1 MYELACSCHMC
12 GGAAAEAPNNE
23 LEQAFGTHRYHERR
37 ATGRKGASPALVL
50 SGSIRLVAA
59 AATRLRTFSAWE
71 IAPENLDAWQTLRHE
86 LATRRQHR
94 TLRRRFRRDP
104 ASYLAQ
110 LEADLLKLSLPP

>member
-1 MYELACSCHMC
+1 LHCYEVPELPRTKNA
-12 GGAAAEAPNNE
+12 

-37 ATGRKGASPALVL
+37 ATGRKGASPALVRR
-50 SGSIRLVAA
+50 GSIRLVAA
-59 AATRLRTFSAWE
+59 AATRLRAFSAWE
-71 IAPENLDAWQTLRHE
+71 IAPENLAAWQTLRHE

-94 TLRRRFRRDP
+94 TLRRRFRHDP